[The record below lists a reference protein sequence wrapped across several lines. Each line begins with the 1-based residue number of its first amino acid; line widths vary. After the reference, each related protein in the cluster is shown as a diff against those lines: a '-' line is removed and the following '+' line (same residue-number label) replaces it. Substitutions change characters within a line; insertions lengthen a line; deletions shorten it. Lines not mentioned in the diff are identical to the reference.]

1 MNGTDLKWRFKPT
14 GRDFNYAF
22 RTYDRNQIVMTAA
35 NFAPKATTSGAASFE
50 STASSWKSSSKD
62 NYVYI
67 NVFDYDKSWKIEV
80 TENGK
85 SLTPELVTIKDPLHL
100 ITYEA
105 MRYNAGASPTT
116 DFKAR
121 SVSSHIF
128 RVKASSASSTL
139 DIKVTDRF
147 GNVATE
153 SMKRPRAFS
162 IAEYK

>member
-1 MNGTDLKWRFKPT
+1 MAEKKYKRRIVDQLLAERLEEVGAVLIEGPKWC
-14 GRDFNYAF
+14 G
-22 RTYDRNQIVMTAA
+22 
-35 NFAPKATTSGAASFE
+35 
-50 STASSWKSSSKD
+50 
-62 NYVYI
+62 
-67 NVFDYDKSWKIEV
+67 
-80 TENGK
+80 
-85 SLTPELVTIKDPLHL
+85 HL

-105 MRYNAGASPTT
+105 KRYNAGSSPTG

-139 DIKVTDRF
+139 EIKVTDRF
-147 GNVATE
+147 GNVSTE